1 MHREFTIIEKL
12 FKKPTKDV
20 PLGVGDDGALIEKDK
35 QTYYVLS
42 QDTMNEGTHF
52 FPNHTP
58 IKLGWK
64 VLAANISDI
73 SAMGGTPKYALLS
86 LSIREINEL
95 WLKEFS
101 KGFFS
106 CAKHYGV
113 ELIGGDTTKGS
124 SSLSVTIIGEVKKNM
139 YLKEMEPK

>member
-58 IKLGWK
+58 RKLGWK

-86 LSIREINEL
+86 LSIREIDEL
-95 WLKEFS
+95 WLKELS

-139 YLKEMEPK
+139 CLKEMEPK